1 MDPLILEVTSIATPA
16 DIGSY
21 KFKARTSENPKK
33 IPILDVNNKATGND
47 RETWGDKIHYAIE
60 GDSLNCFSIN
70 KKGVLFFESE
80 SKLFKSNPQTITLT
94 LSASSEKRN
103 QPANL
108 TTTVIL
114 LGTQEKNQECQVIFK
129 SSHQRQEITA
139 DHCDNF
145 IVVSHPRVRAHGRSG
160 NDTLKGQHHHDH
172 LRGGRGDDSLRGK
185 AGNDTL
191 IGSSGTDLLIGHK
204 HHDLLRGGR
213 NDDVLRGKSGNDTLR
228 GGEGRD
234 FLQGAKGSDLL
245 LGHQGH
251 DLLRGNSGDDTLSGG
266 PGNDSLSGGS
276 GSDLF
281 VLSPGQDDVRDFN
294 LGEGDRISMPTTA
307 TLKLHQME
315 SHLLLTDS
323 INGIST
329 TLLNTSRADLL
340 NAQPELLN

>member
-1 MDPLILEVTSIATPA
+1 M
-16 DIGSY
+16 
-21 KFKARTSENPKK
+21 
-33 IPILDVNNKATGND
+33 
-47 RETWGDKIHYAIE
+47 
-60 GDSLNCFSIN
+60 
-70 KKGVLFFESE
+70 
-80 SKLFKSNPQTITLT
+80 
-94 LSASSEKRN
+94 SASSEKRS
-103 QPANL
+103 QSPSL

-114 LGTQEKNQECQVIFK
+114 LGTQERNQECQAIFQ
-129 SSHQRQEITA
+129 SSHQRQKITA
-139 DHCDNF
+139 NHCANT
-145 IVVSHPRVRAHGRSG
+145 IVVSHPLVRAHGRSG
-160 NDTLKGQHHHDH
+160 NDDLKGRYHHDY

-191 IGSSGTDLLIGHK
+191 IGSSGSDLLIGHK

-213 NDDVLRGKSGNDTLR
+213 SDDVLRGKSGNDTLR

-251 DLLRGNSGDDTLSGG
+251 DLLRGNSGSDTLSGG

-281 VLSPGQDDVRDFN
+281 VLSTGQDDVRDFKP
-294 LGEGDRISMPTTA
+294 GEGDRISMPTTA
-307 TLKLHQME
+307 SLKLHQRE